1 MVINA
6 ISVPSN
12 PSVGESQL
20 NGHSSNAEQSS
31 TAINTI
37 PVTENGLKS
46 PNSSVDESSSN
57 AQPTIADLNDN
68 GNNGN
73 DGDLTTQ
80 SATLLNSTLT
90 PSVSGDDSTNGV
102 NVVSNAQNPTDT
114 DIGKK
119 ILPARSS
126 KTSARGKLA
135 VLSDDGDDNKAS
147 ASKKLNGKRKA
158 KGDEMV
164 KTQESVETGKK
175 VKRAKKK

>member
-1 MVINA
+1 M
-6 ISVPSN
+6 
-12 PSVGESQL
+12 
-20 NGHSSNAEQSS
+20 
-31 TAINTI
+31 
-37 PVTENGLKS
+37 
-46 PNSSVDESSSN
+46 
-57 AQPTIADLNDN
+57 
-68 GNNGN
+68 
-73 DGDLTTQ
+73 
-80 SATLLNSTLT
+80 
-90 PSVSGDDSTNGV
+90 

>member
-46 PNSSVDESSSN
+46 PNPSVDESSSN

-73 DGDLTTQ
+73 DGDLTI
-80 SATLLNSTLT
+80 NSTRHY
-90 PSVSGDDSTNGV
+90 S
-102 NVVSNAQNPTDT
+102 
-114 DIGKK
+114 I
-119 ILPARSS
+119 ARSHHR
-126 KTSARGKLA
+126 SAA
-135 VLSDDGDDNKAS
+135 MIPQTV
-147 ASKKLNGKRKA
+147 
-158 KGDEMV
+158 
-164 KTQESVETGKK
+164 
-175 VKRAKKK
+175 